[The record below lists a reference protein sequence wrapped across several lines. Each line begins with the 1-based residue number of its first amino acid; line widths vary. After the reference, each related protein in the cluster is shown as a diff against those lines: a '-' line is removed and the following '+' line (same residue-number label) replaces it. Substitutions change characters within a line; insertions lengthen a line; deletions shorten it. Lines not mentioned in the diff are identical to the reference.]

1 MKGIERRK
9 ESSSKRKLT
18 VVFNI
23 IQAVSLS
30 VFLVMGMILTV
41 AAGKY
46 GAGKSGVQAEIK
58 SRIRAMNKGAAI
70 YAKLALNEN
79 AYKDVVFESRLG
91 AISKLKKE
99 YVNNSN
105 SNYMFIFEPDC
116 VDRDIK
122 SGDNGSEMIG
132 NGNYK
137 VSTEGKGCYFD
148 NVNNTSFRFNKKK
161 LYNDAVKQYLS
172 GTGYIGNKE
181 KTAFSILK
189 KIYPY
194 QRMNLDFYSTEG
206 EMVCSVTFDETYA
219 ERKIKE
225 LSSKKID
232 GIKVDRQR
240 FLWEEATFSF
250 DVDSSRVSPFTGEFR
265 KGVLETCDGAE
276 LLKGNVMIAVHSFE
290 EQGDNCYVNTTQ
302 YLKREYN
309 YTITG
314 MLSNKLSS
322 NDDFYYL
329 CWYESHEKSLTIM
342 TYTSGILLII
352 STIAIAVMAKSSRNE
367 SGKVKRIYRIPTDI
381 VIVLI
386 GIVMS
391 MMLFVLAN
399 ICKRDIKQ
407 LIRYG
412 FTNLITAGILTGV
425 VAGIFITI
433 FYTSFCAQ
441 IKDRA
446 VINNMFIKK
455 LFTRVAKNI
464 KSLLTMVKTSILV
477 FTVYWAAGVIE
488 CILAVF
494 GGSEAAFFTVIIAKI
509 LGTVIIAR
517 VLRDVSK
524 LHAGIKQMAEGDV
537 KGKIKTE
544 NMLAPIRKEAEN
556 LNNIGEGMKKAVDAR
571 IKSERMRTELI
582 TNVSHDI
589 KTPVTAII
597 SYVDLLKKEDLKNQN
612 AAGYVEVLDRQ
623 SQRLK
628 SLIYDLLDLSKAST
642 GNVEVNMSELDLPV
656 FIEQSLGEYIPK
668 MEKRNLKP
676 VVNFKIDDRDKNE
689 LKVMADGRH
698 LSRVFDNIFQNICKY
713 AMENTRVYIDVELIL
728 GKAEDSSTY
737 EAKNRV
743 CISVKNMSEQSLNIS
758 GEELTERFVRGD
770 VSRNT
775 EGSGLGLSIAQSL
788 MKLQNG
794 NLDVIIDGDL
804 FKIILTLD
812 EAVSDL

>member
-46 GAGKSGVQAEIK
+46 GAGKSGVQSEIK
-58 SRIRAMNKGAAI
+58 SRIRSMNKGAAI

-342 TYTSGILLII
+342 TYISGILLII

-391 MMLFVLAN
+391 MMLFVLTN

-407 LIRYG
+407 
-412 FTNLITAGILTGV
+412 
-425 VAGIFITI
+425 
-433 FYTSFCAQ
+433 
-441 IKDRA
+441 
-446 VINNMFIKK
+446 